1 MICDLLDRV
10 VSDSKETIDKI
21 MEFAP
26 FIVIGGLWLLGAIA
40 KTVQASKKSEQTQT
54 LPYKKPVKKRQ
65 PENLADFIRIVKE
78 QYASTKQQAMKTA
91 ETSSVSKQPSAWPK
105 PRVVAKPPLIE
116 FTTPAE
122 QPVFEKTPVKEPP
135 PVLEPVSL
143 TPSELAETK
152 VEHPA
157 EMAPVSEIHETR
169 PHPYLA
175 ELTRQFTDA
184 DGLRK
189 AVLYSEILG
198 RPVALRSE

>member
-1 MICDLLDRV
+1 MIGDLLDKI

-21 MEFAP
+21 MEVVP

-40 KTVQASKKSEQTQT
+40 KTVQASSKKSEQKDP
-54 LPYKKPVKKRQ
+54 LKKAVKRPQ

-78 QYASTKQQAMKTA
+78 QYASARAQTMKAA
-91 ETSSVSKQPSAWPK
+91 EKSYVAQQPSAWPK
-105 PRVVAKPPLIE
+105 PRVAVKPPLIE
-116 FTTPAE
+116 VTTPAE
-122 QPVFEKTPVKEPP
+122 QPVFEKPPVKEPP
-135 PVLEPVSL
+135 LALEPVSV
-143 TPSELAETK
+143 TSAGPAETK

-157 EMAPVSEIHETR
+157 EMTAVSEIHETH

-175 ELTRQFTDA
+175 ELTKQFADA

-198 RPVALRSE
+198 RPLALRRE